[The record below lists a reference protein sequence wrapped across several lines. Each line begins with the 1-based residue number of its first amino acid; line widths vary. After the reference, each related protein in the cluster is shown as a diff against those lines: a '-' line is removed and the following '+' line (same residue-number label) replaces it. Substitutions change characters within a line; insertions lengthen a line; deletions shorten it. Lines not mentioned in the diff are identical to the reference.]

1 MYTMGVFTFVLWAG
15 RFFFFHLHESPK
27 FLIGQGRYTEAIEVL
42 DAVAKYNGCTQ
53 PLTIEALEQVERDH
67 VERQGEHRAVAP
79 VSRKTALKRSLS
91 AFRPGGFHHV
101 RALFS
106 TAKLAYSFVLIL
118 LIWGMI
124 GLASPLY
131 SNFLPEY
138 LAEHGAKTG
147 DDSINTTY
155 RNNFIIIVCSLPG
168 TLIGGWLIG
177 IRYFGRRGTLGASLI
192 LTSVF
197 LLAFTTA
204 RTASQNLAFNCVA
217 TFVQYMWVY

>member
-1 MYTMGVFTFVLWAG
+1 MYTMGAFTFALWAG
-15 RFFFFHLHESPK
+15 RFLLFHLHESPK
-27 FLIGQGRYTEAIEVL
+27 YLIGQGRYAEAIEVL

-53 PLTIEALEQVERDH
+53 PLTVESLEQVEREH
-67 VERQGEHRAVAP
+67 VERHGQHHAVAP
-79 VSRKTALKRSLS
+79 INTKAALKRSLE
-91 AFRPGGFHHV
+91 AFKPGGLRHV

-106 TAKLAYSFVLIL
+106 TVELAYSFTLIL
-118 LIWGMI
+118 LIWGMV

-138 LAEHGAKTG
+138 LAEHGSKTG

-155 RNNFIIIVCSLPG
+155 RNNFIIIFCSLPG

-177 IRYFGRRGTLGASLI
+177 IKYVGRRGTLGVSLI

-197 LLAFTTA
+197 LFAFTTA
-204 RTASQNLAFNCVA
+204 RTAAQNLAFNCIA
-217 TFVQYMWVY
+217 TCVQYM